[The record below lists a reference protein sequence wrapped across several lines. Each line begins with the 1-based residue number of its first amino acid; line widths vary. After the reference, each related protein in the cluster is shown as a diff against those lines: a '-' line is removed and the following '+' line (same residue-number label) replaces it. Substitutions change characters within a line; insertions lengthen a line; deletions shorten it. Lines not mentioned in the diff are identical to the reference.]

1 MRPMFLIAAMCIA
14 EVAGMLG
21 VFTFPA
27 LLPTF
32 TAEWGLS
39 SSEAGWIS
47 GIYFL
52 GYMVAAL
59 VLVTL
64 TDWIDPRR
72 IYLLCM
78 ALTVVAVGGFAMFA
92 QGFWSAL
99 ALRTLAG
106 VGLAGTYM
114 PGLKALSDLIE
125 GPAQSRAISFYTSSF
140 GIGSALSFY
149 LAGIVGHA
157 MDWRAAFY
165 FAAAGPLAALVI
177 VALAL
182 PANPPLPRDGKRNIS
197 RDFLSAI
204 RNRRAMGY
212 TLAYMVHNFELFGL
226 RSWLVAFLAFNA
238 TFQPGGSSWLSPT
251 ELTAIVTLLALPAS
265 VSGNELS
272 VRFGRRKVVCGVMT
286 ASALLGM
293 GFGFTGQWPFI
304 WVALF
309 SLVYGVTVMGDS
321 SSITAGTVG
330 EANPEVRG
338 VTMAV
343 HATVGF
349 IGSFLGPLIFGVVL
363 DLAGGSEKLAAWGLS
378 FLTLGAVVALGPLF
392 VIALSGGAKK
402 TPAP

>member
-1 MRPMFLIAAMCIA
+1 MRPAFLIAMMCLA
-14 EVAGMLG
+14 EIAGMLG

-27 LLPTF
+27 LLPAF
-32 TAEWGLS
+32 MVEWGLS

-72 IYLLCM
+72 IYLVCM
-78 ALTVVAVGGFAMFA
+78 ALTVVAIGGFGILA

-99 ALRTLAG
+99 ALRALAG

-149 LAGIVGHA
+149 LAGIIGPA
-157 MDWRAAFY
+157 LDWQTAFY
-165 FAAAGPLAALVI
+165 IAAGGPLAALAI
-177 VALAL
+177 VTLVL
-182 PANPPLPRDGKRNIS
+182 PANPPLPRDGPRNIS
-197 RDFLSAI
+197 REFLTAI

-212 TLAYMVHNFELFGL
+212 TLAYMVHNFELFGF
-226 RSWLVAFLAFNA
+226 RSWLVAFLTFNA
-238 TFQPGGSSWLSPT
+238 AFQPEGTSWLSAT

-265 VSGNELS
+265 VTGNELS
-272 VRFGRRKVVCGVMT
+272 VRFGRRRVVCAVMT

-304 WVALF
+304 WVALL
-309 SLVYGVTVMGDS
+309 SLVYGATVMGDS
-321 SSITAGTVG
+321 SSITAGTVQ

-343 HATVGF
+343 HAAVGF
-349 IGSFLGPLIFGVVL
+349 IGSFLGPLIFGVAL
-363 DLAGGSEKLAAWGLS
+363 DLGGGGEEPAAWG
-378 FLTLGAVVALGPLF
+378 FAFATLGVVVALGPLF
-392 VIALSGGAKK
+392 VLALSGG
-402 TPAP
+402 PAREA

>member
-1 MRPMFLIAAMCIA
+1 MMCLA
-14 EVAGMLG
+14 EIAGMLG

-27 LLPTF
+27 LLPAF
-32 TAEWGLS
+32 MVEWGLS

-72 IYLLCM
+72 IYLVCM
-78 ALTVVAVGGFAMFA
+78 ALTVVAIGGFGILA

-99 ALRTLAG
+99 ALRALAG

-149 LAGIVGHA
+149 LAGIIGPA
-157 MDWRAAFY
+157 LDWRMAFY
-165 FAAAGPLAALVI
+165 IAAGGPLAALAI
-177 VALAL
+177 VTLVL
-182 PANPPLPRDGKRNIS
+182 PANPPLPRDGPRNIS
-197 RDFLSAI
+197 REFLTAI

-212 TLAYMVHNFELFGL
+212 TLAYMVHNFELFGF
-226 RSWLVAFLAFNA
+226 RSWLVAFLTFNA
-238 TFQPGGSSWLSPT
+238 AFQPEGTSWLSAT

-265 VSGNELS
+265 VTGNELS
-272 VRFGRRKVVCGVMT
+272 VRFGRRRVVCAVMT

-304 WVALF
+304 WVALL
-309 SLVYGVTVMGDS
+309 SLVYGATVMGDS
-321 SSITAGTVG
+321 SSITAGTVQ

-343 HATVGF
+343 HAAVGF
-349 IGSFLGPLIFGVVL
+349 IGSFLGPLIFGVAL
-363 DLAGGSEKLAAWGLS
+363 DLGGGGEEPAAWG
-378 FLTLGAVVALGPLF
+378 FAFATLGVVVALGPLF
-392 VIALSGGAKK
+392 VLALSGG
-402 TPAP
+402 PAREA

>member
-1 MRPMFLIAAMCIA
+1 MRPAFLIAMMCLA
-14 EVAGMLG
+14 EIAGMLG

-27 LLPTF
+27 LLPAF
-32 TAEWGLS
+32 MVEWGLS

-72 IYLLCM
+72 IYLVCM
-78 ALTVVAVGGFAMFA
+78 ALTVVAIGGFGILA

-99 ALRTLAG
+99 ALRALAG

-149 LAGIVGHA
+149 LAGIIGPA
-157 MDWRAAFY
+157 LDWRMAFY
-165 FAAAGPLAALVI
+165 IAAGGPLAALAI
-177 VALAL
+177 VTLVL
-182 PANPPLPRDGKRNIS
+182 PANPPLPRDGPRNIS
-197 RDFLSAI
+197 REFLTAI

-212 TLAYMVHNFELFGL
+212 TLAYMVHNFELFGF
-226 RSWLVAFLAFNA
+226 RSWLVAFLTFNA
-238 TFQPGGSSWLSPT
+238 AFQPEGTSWLSAT

-265 VSGNELS
+265 VTGNELS
-272 VRFGRRKVVCGVMT
+272 VRFGRRRVVCAVMT

-304 WVALF
+304 WVALL
-309 SLVYGVTVMGDS
+309 SLVYGATVMGDS
-321 SSITAGTVG
+321 SSITAGTVQ

-343 HATVGF
+343 HAAVGF
-349 IGSFLGPLIFGVVL
+349 IGSFLGPLIFGVAL
-363 DLAGGSEKLAAWGLS
+363 DLGGGGEEPAAWG
-378 FLTLGAVVALGPLF
+378 FAFATLGVVVALGPLF
-392 VIALSGGAKK
+392 VLALSGG
-402 TPAP
+402 PAREA

>member
-1 MRPMFLIAAMCIA
+1 MRPAFLIAMMCLA
-14 EVAGMLG
+14 EIAGMLG

-27 LLPTF
+27 LLPAF
-32 TAEWGLS
+32 MVEWGLS

-72 IYLLCM
+72 IYLVCM
-78 ALTVVAVGGFAMFA
+78 ALTVVAIGGFGILA

-99 ALRTLAG
+99 ALRALAG

-149 LAGIVGHA
+149 LAGIIGPA
-157 MDWRAAFY
+157 MDWRMAFY
-165 FAAAGPLAALVI
+165 IAAGGPLAALAI
-177 VALAL
+177 VTLVL
-182 PANPPLPRDGKRNIS
+182 PANPPLPRDGPRNIS
-197 RDFLSAI
+197 REFLTAI

-212 TLAYMVHNFELFGL
+212 TLAYMVHNFELFGF
-226 RSWLVAFLAFNA
+226 RSWLVAFLTFNA
-238 TFQPGGSSWLSPT
+238 AFQPEGTSWLSAT

-265 VSGNELS
+265 VTGNELS
-272 VRFGRRKVVCGVMT
+272 VRFGRRRVVCAVMT

-304 WVALF
+304 WVALL
-309 SLVYGVTVMGDS
+309 SLVYGATVMGDS
-321 SSITAGTVG
+321 SSITAGTVQ

-343 HATVGF
+343 HAAVGF
-349 IGSFLGPLIFGVVL
+349 IGSFLGPLIFGVAL
-363 DLAGGSEKLAAWGLS
+363 DLGGGGEEPAAWG
-378 FLTLGAVVALGPLF
+378 FAFATLGVVVALGPLF
-392 VIALSGGAKK
+392 VLALSGG
-402 TPAP
+402 PAREA

>member
-1 MRPMFLIAAMCIA
+1 MRPAFLIALMCIA
-14 EVAGMLG
+14 EIAGMLG

-27 LLPTF
+27 LLPAF
-32 TAEWGLS
+32 IAEWGLS

-72 IYLLCM
+72 IYLFCM
-78 ALTVVAVGGFAMFA
+78 ALTVVAIGGFGLFA
-92 QGFWSAL
+92 RGFWSAL

-149 LAGIVGHA
+149 IAGIIGHA
-157 MDWRAAFY
+157 LDWRAAFY
-165 FAAAGPLAALVI
+165 FAAGGPLAALAI
-177 VALAL
+177 VALVL
-182 PANPPLPRDGKRNIS
+182 PANPPLPRSGP
-197 RDFLSAI
+197 RDIPREFLTAI

-212 TLAYMVHNFELFGL
+212 TLAYMVHNFELFGM
-226 RSWLVAFLAFNA
+226 RSWMVAFLTFNA
-238 TFQPGGSSWLSPT
+238 AFQPEGTSWLAAT

-265 VSGNELS
+265 VTDNELS
-272 VRFGRRKVVCGVMT
+272 VRFGRRRVVCAVMT

-293 GFGFTGQWPFI
+293 GFGYTGQWPFI
-304 WVALF
+304 WVALL

-321 SSITAGTVG
+321 SSITAGTVQ
-330 EANPEVRG
+330 EAHPEVRG
-338 VTMAV
+338 ITMAV
-343 HATVGF
+343 HAAVGF

-363 DLAGGSEKLAAWGLS
+363 DLAGGREEPAAWGLS
-378 FLTLGAVVALGPLF
+378 FATLGLVVAVGPLF
-392 VIALSGGAKK
+392 VLTLSGGPERKS
-402 TPAP
+402 

>member
-1 MRPMFLIAAMCIA
+1 MRPAFLIAMMCLA
-14 EVAGMLG
+14 EIAGMLG

-27 LLPTF
+27 LLPAF
-32 TAEWGLS
+32 MVEWGLS

-72 IYLLCM
+72 IYLVCM
-78 ALTVVAVGGFAMFA
+78 ALTVVAIGGFGILA

-99 ALRTLAG
+99 ALRALAG

-149 LAGIVGHA
+149 LAGIIGPA
-157 MDWRAAFY
+157 LDWRTAFY
-165 FAAAGPLAALVI
+165 IAAGGPLAALAI
-177 VALAL
+177 VTLVL
-182 PANPPLPRDGKRNIS
+182 PANPPLPRDGPRNIS
-197 RDFLSAI
+197 REFLTAI

-212 TLAYMVHNFELFGL
+212 TLAYMVHNFELFGF
-226 RSWLVAFLAFNA
+226 RSWLVAFLTFNA
-238 TFQPGGSSWLSPT
+238 AFQPEGTSWLSAT

-265 VSGNELS
+265 VTGNELS
-272 VRFGRRKVVCGVMT
+272 VRFGRRRVVCAVMT

-304 WVALF
+304 WVALL
-309 SLVYGVTVMGDS
+309 SLVYGATVMGDS
-321 SSITAGTVG
+321 SSITAGTVQ

-343 HATVGF
+343 HAAVGF
-349 IGSFLGPLIFGVVL
+349 IGSFLGPLIFGVAL
-363 DLAGGSEKLAAWGLS
+363 DLGGGGEEPAAWG
-378 FLTLGAVVALGPLF
+378 FAFATLGVVVALGPLF
-392 VIALSGGAKK
+392 VLALSGG
-402 TPAP
+402 PAREA

>member
-1 MRPMFLIAAMCIA
+1 MRPTYLIAMMCIA
-14 EVAGMLG
+14 EMVGMVG

-32 TAEWGLS
+32 IAEWGLS

-47 GIYFL
+47 GVYFL

-78 ALTVVAVGGFAMFA
+78 ALTVVAIGGFGMFA
-92 QGFWSAL
+92 QGFWTAL
-99 ALRTLAG
+99 ALRALAG

-149 LAGIVGHA
+149 VAGILGPA
-157 MDWRAAFY
+157 LGWQGAFY
-165 FAAAGPLAALVI
+165 MAAGGPLAALAI
-177 VALAL
+177 VAVVL
-182 PANPPLPRDGKRNIS
+182 PANPPLSRAGPRNIP
-197 RDFLSAI
+197 REFLTAI

-226 RSWLVAFLAFNA
+226 RSWLVAFLTFNA
-238 TFQPGGSSWLSPT
+238 TFQPEGTSWLTAT

-265 VSGNELS
+265 VTGNELS
-272 VRFGRRKVVCGVMT
+272 VRFGRRKVVCAVMA
-286 ASALLGM
+286 ASALLGLV
-293 GFGFTGQWPFI
+293 FGHTGQWPFI
-304 WVALF
+304 WVALL

-321 SSITAGTVG
+321 SSITAGTVQ

-338 VTMAV
+338 ITMAV

-363 DLAGGSEKLAAWGLS
+363 DLAGGGNEPAAWGLS
-378 FLTLGAVVALGPLF
+378 FATLGVVVALGPLF
-392 VIALSGGAKK
+392 VITLVGGPKK
-402 TPAP
+402 EV

>member
-1 MRPMFLIAAMCIA
+1 MRPAFLIAMMCLA
-14 EVAGMLG
+14 EIAGMLG

-27 LLPTF
+27 LLPAF
-32 TAEWGLS
+32 MVEWGLS

-72 IYLLCM
+72 IYLVCM
-78 ALTVVAVGGFAMFA
+78 ALTVVAIGGFGILA

-99 ALRTLAG
+99 ALRALAG

-149 LAGIVGHA
+149 LAGIIGPA
-157 MDWRAAFY
+157 LDWRMAFY
-165 FAAAGPLAALVI
+165 IAAGGPLAALAI
-177 VALAL
+177 VTLVL
-182 PANPPLPRDGKRNIS
+182 PANPPLPRDGPRNIS
-197 RDFLSAI
+197 REFLTAI

-212 TLAYMVHNFELFGL
+212 TLAYMVHNFELFGF
-226 RSWLVAFLAFNA
+226 RSWLVAFLTFNA
-238 TFQPGGSSWLSPT
+238 AFQPEGTSWLSAT

-265 VSGNELS
+265 VTGNELS
-272 VRFGRRKVVCGVMT
+272 VRFGRRRVVCAVMT

-304 WVALF
+304 WVALL
-309 SLVYGVTVMGDS
+309 SLVYGATVMGDS
-321 SSITAGTVG
+321 SSITAGTVQ

-343 HATVGF
+343 HAAVGF
-349 IGSFLGPLIFGVVL
+349 IGSFLGPLIFGVAL
-363 DLAGGSEKLAAWGLS
+363 DLGGGGEEPAAWGLA
-378 FLTLGAVVALGPLF
+378 FATLGVVVALGPLF
-392 VIALSGGAKK
+392 VLALSGG
-402 TPAP
+402 PAREA